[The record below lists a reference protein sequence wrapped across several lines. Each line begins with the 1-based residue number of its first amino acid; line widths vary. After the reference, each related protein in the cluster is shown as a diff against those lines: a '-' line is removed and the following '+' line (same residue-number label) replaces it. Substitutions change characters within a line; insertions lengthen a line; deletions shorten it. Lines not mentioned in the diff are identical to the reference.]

1 MLKSNSKL
9 FKTKV
14 QNYILD
20 CIDIENID
28 DPTITEK
35 LQYIVDCFEI
45 EKFKPYK
52 EQYKKLF
59 NVGVNKQAVFIDWLQ
74 GLPSSINLEF
84 STYDI
89 KQLLISWYEESEE
102 QAEKYNNVE
111 IDKQFYTLIYNNFVD
126 LCKQNN
132 IKF

>member
-9 FKTKV
+9 FKNKV

-20 CIDIENID
+20 CIDVEEID
-28 DPTITEK
+28 NPTIQEK
-35 LQYIVDCFEI
+35 LQYIADCFEI
-45 EKFKPYK
+45 EKFNPYK
-52 EQYKKLF
+52 EQYKKLW
-59 NVGVNKQAVFIDWLQ
+59 NVGVNKQALFIDWLQ
-74 GLPSSINLEF
+74 GLPSSINLDF

-89 KQLLISWYEESEE
+89 KQLLINWYEESEE